1 MYQIAILGQ
10 KFKRL
15 TSRGHLGKM
24 APVGTGR
31 TPWARDTLQGERDE
45 RSASPKKTVIQGSG
59 LEKGGEGKLQA
70 NFYCL

>member
-1 MYQIAILGQ
+1 
-10 KFKRL
+10 
-15 TSRGHLGKM
+15 M

-59 LEKGGEGKLQA
+59 LEKGGEGKKRQREGERETERK
-70 NFYCL
+70 